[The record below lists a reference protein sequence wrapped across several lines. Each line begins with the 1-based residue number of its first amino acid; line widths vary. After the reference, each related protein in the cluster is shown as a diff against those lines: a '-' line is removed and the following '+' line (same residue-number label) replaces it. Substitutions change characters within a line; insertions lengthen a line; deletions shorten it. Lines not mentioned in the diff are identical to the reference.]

1 MANYT
6 TPTNDQ
12 YTDLRSCSGGI
23 SNTKVIRE
31 IGKFRNFFDCN
42 SEIVW
47 FKETDDF
54 SIMTYEPDELTFEHT
69 DVATNMALKQT
80 SVGDSSIEWTKEI
93 GIKAQYGSKFLQ
105 SVLQDF
111 ANEGLSG
118 DNGKG
123 LIAMANGGIW
133 YRETIVYNEGQAD
146 EFRSQVVYPNL
157 KVETW
162 LVPFSGNINA
172 ETEYTIALMVQNFP
186 VYYWDGTAPVG
197 YGLPTGIDPIVI
209 TYDNLT
215 LVGTTLTLS
224 ALTLTDTNTPGIID
238 VDITEPVKIEVKDPS
253 TGSSQFET
261 FMGDGSDAIIDVGFT
276 ISGSLDVI
284 ITWIPMEEKSI
295 PYKVV
300 EVTATI

>member
-12 YTDLRSCSGGI
+12 YTDIRVCSGGI
-23 SNTKVIRE
+23 SNTKIIRE

-54 SIMTYEPDELTFEHT
+54 SIMTYEPDELTFEHE
-69 DVATNMALKQT
+69 DVASNMALKQT
-80 SVGDSSIEWTKEI
+80 SAGDGSIEWTKEI

-105 SVLQDF
+105 SVLNDF
-111 ANEGLSG
+111 AQEGLSG

-146 EFRSQVVYPNL
+146 EFRNQTVYPNL

-162 LVPFSGNINA
+162 LVPFSGVINA

-197 YGLPTGIDPIVI
+197 YGLPAGIDPIVI
-209 TYDNLT
+209 TYDDAT
-215 LVGTTLTLS
+215 LVGSTLTLS
-224 ALTLTDTNTPGIID
+224 ALTLTDTNTPSIID
-238 VDITEPVKIEVKDPS
+238 VDILQPVKIEVKDPS
-253 TGSSQFET
+253 TGSSQVET
-261 FMGDGSDAIIDVGFT
+261 FVGDGSDANINVGFT

-284 ITWIPMEEKSI
+284 ITWIPIEEKSV

>member
-42 SEIVW
+42 SEIIW

-284 ITWIPMEEKSI
+284 ITWVPMEEKSI

>member
-42 SEIVW
+42 SEIIW

-146 EFRSQVVYPNL
+146 EFRSQIVYPNL

-261 FMGDGSDAIIDVGFT
+261 FMGDGSDAIIEVGFT

-284 ITWIPMEEKSI
+284 ITWVPMEEKSI

>member
-253 TGSSQFET
+253 TGSSQIAT
-261 FMGDGSDAIIDVGFT
+261 FPGDGSDATIDVGFT

-284 ITWIPMEEKSI
+284 ITWVPMEEKSI